1 MIKQIDKIFKNPLFK
16 GINKDI
22 DYEVLEVL
30 GTQLKNYSKD
40 QYVFKAGKKI
50 KRAAIL
56 IEGKVVLTRENYWK
70 EESIVQEVK
79 PGELFAL
86 SVSTNSSISTDINAK
101 CLESS
106 VILWFHT
113 EYLFMHEETSK
124 YHSIIVKNLLSILAK
139 QYIELKAQVWNI
151 SQDTI
156 RNKLLSYL
164 SLEASQ
170 KHTNEFDIPFNRQEL
185 ANHLCVDRSAL
196 STELNKLQKEGYF
209 IVKKNHFTLLSK

>member
-86 SVSTNSSISTDINAK
+86 SFSTNSSISTDINAK

-113 EYLFMHEETSK
+113 EDLFMHEETSK
-124 YHSIIVKNLLSILAK
+124 YHSIIIKNLLSILAK
-139 QYIELKAQVWNI
+139 QNIELKAQVWNI

-170 KHTNEFDIPFNRQEL
+170 KHTNEFLRIIE
-185 ANHLCVDRSAL
+185 
-196 STELNKLQKEGYF
+196 
-209 IVKKNHFTLLSK
+209 